1 MSLLTDLKHDE
12 QFNASEKAVAR
23 YIITN
28 KEDVLNLSIQALSEL
43 TYTSP
48 STVVRLCRKIGL
60 RGFKDFKIKWSAELQ
75 KEYNAISNVDPDFPF
90 TDDDS
95 YGEIQKKIL
104 ELFTDS
110 LNQTSQLLSPD
121 KLEQAVELL
130 LQADKIGVFAYGDTY
145 LPALNFQNKLM
156 KINRS
161 VHMAALP
168 GENRHLATNFKQGD
182 CAIVI
187 SYSGESKNNYYITQL
202 LKQNGA
208 TIIVITGSPS
218 SHIASLGDLILPVA
232 ESESQSVKLSTFSS
246 QTAID
251 YVLNT
256 LYGCLFVSNYDKNQS
271 KRISSETLFLDER
284 F

>member
-1 MSLLTDLKHDE
+1 MSLLTDLKHKE
-12 QFNASEKAVAR
+12 QFNASEKAVAQ

-28 KEDVLNLSIQALSEL
+28 KEEVLNLSIQALSEL

-60 RGFKDFKIKWSAELQ
+60 KGFKDFKIKWSAELQ

-121 KLEQAVELL
+121 KLERAVELL

-156 KINRS
+156 KIDRS

-168 GENRHLATNFKQGD
+168 GENRHLTTNFRQGD

-208 TIIVITGSPS
+208 TIIVITGNPS

-232 ESESQSVKLSTFSS
+232 KSESQSVKLSTFSS

-271 KRISSETLFLDER
+271 KRIASETLFLDER

>member
-1 MSLLTDLKHDE
+1 MSLLTDLKHNE
-12 QFNASEKAVAR
+12 QFNASEKAVAQ

-28 KEDVLNLSIQALSEL
+28 KEEVLNLSIQALSEL

-60 RGFKDFKIKWSAELQ
+60 KGFKDFKIKWSAELQ

-121 KLEQAVELL
+121 KLERAVELL

-156 KINRS
+156 KIDRS

-168 GENRHLATNFKQGD
+168 GENRHLTTNFRQGD

-208 TIIVITGSPS
+208 TIIVITGNPS

-232 ESESQSVKLSTFSS
+232 KSESQSVKLSTFSS

-271 KRISSETLFLDER
+271 KRIASETLLLDER

>member
-1 MSLLTDLKHDE
+1 MSLLTDLKHKE
-12 QFNASEKAVAR
+12 QFNASEKAVAQ

-28 KEDVLNLSIQALSEL
+28 KEEVLNLSIQALSEL

-60 RGFKDFKIKWSAELQ
+60 KGFKDFKIKWSAELQ

-121 KLEQAVELL
+121 KLERAVELL

-156 KINRS
+156 KIDRS

-168 GENRHLATNFKQGD
+168 GENRHLTTNFRQGD

-208 TIIVITGSPS
+208 TIIVITGNPS

-232 ESESQSVKLSTFSS
+232 KSESQSVKLSTFSS

-271 KRISSETLFLDER
+271 KRIASETLLLDER

>member
-1 MSLLTDLKHDE
+1 MSLLTDLKHNE
-12 QFNASEKAVAR
+12 QFNASEKAVAQ

-28 KEDVLNLSIQALSEL
+28 KEDILNLSIQALSEL

-60 RGFKDFKIKWSAELQ
+60 KGFKDFKIKWSAELQ

-121 KLEQAVELL
+121 NLERAVELL

-156 KINRS
+156 KIDRS
-161 VHMAALP
+161 VHMTALS
-168 GENRHLATNFKQGD
+168 GENRHLATNFRQGD

-208 TIIVITGSPS
+208 TIIVITGNPS

-232 ESESQSVKLSTFSS
+232 KSESQSVKLSTFSS

-271 KRISSETLFLDER
+271 KRIASETLFLDER

>member
-1 MSLLTDLKHDE
+1 MSLLTDLKHKE
-12 QFNASEKAVAR
+12 QFNASEKAVAQ

-28 KEDVLNLSIQALSEL
+28 KEEVLNLSVQALSEL

-60 RGFKDFKIKWSAELQ
+60 KGFKDFKIKWSAELQ

-110 LNQTSQLLSPD
+110 LNRTSQLLSPD
-121 KLEQAVELL
+121 KLERAVELL

-156 KINRS
+156 KIDRS

-168 GENRHLATNFKQGD
+168 GENRHLATNFRQDD

-218 SHIASLGDLILPVA
+218 SHIASLGDLSLPVA
-232 ESESQSVKLSTFSS
+232 KSESQSVKLSTFSS

-271 KRISSETLFLDER
+271 KRIASETLFLDER